1 MTYCKYCKYSTEN
14 SKDYKKHLERKTHMM
29 LENKSNQRKLR
40 RNEREIEKE
49 KKIIVEVV
57 EQVDAKLIDI
67 KKQQLITDEKVD
79 KMSKNVKKITD
90 YIEFLNTYC
99 LDAEPITMLTDDD
112 IDEILELDKYKKYKF
127 EEMIIGYM
135 KYNKLSANLGELI
148 VKKFLNNEEL
158 KKQQIWTSDI
168 SRLIYLI
175 LQMIGTKKN
184 WVRDKKGEIFTKLIT
199 EPIIN
204 RIKTMMKKY
213 AVHMMSLYD
222 NDDEYNPENQII
234 LEKVQYS
241 RDFISESHS
250 DELKLG
256 LLKYSA
262 SKFSIAA
269 KKENLE
275 ITI

>member
-135 KYNKLSANLGELI
+135 KYNKLSANLGELNLDKRYI
-148 VKKFLNNEEL
+148 KVNL
-158 KKQQIWTSDI
+158 SDI
-168 SRLIYLI
+168 
-175 LQMIGTKKN
+175 T
-184 WVRDKKGEIFTKLIT
+184 
-199 EPIIN
+199 
-204 RIKTMMKKY
+204 
-213 AVHMMSLYD
+213 
-222 NDDEYNPENQII
+222 NDWNKE
-234 LEKVQYS
+234 
-241 RDFISESHS
+241 
-250 DELKLG
+250 KLG
-256 LLKYSA
+256 A
-262 SKFSIAA
+262 R
-269 KKENLE
+269 
-275 ITI
+275 